1 MPLIPREQLAT
12 LSTRLSESADLRTAD
27 LDVAA
32 LAERVSEHVIAPAE
46 LSDVVSN
53 RGLEDFTGLAIRPFL
68 PLKYRLDL
76 GPFSKAIVDG
86 VKDQSAGFALQL
98 RENGVPK
105 ISMWWSAARGPREGD
120 QLWNPDIRMHVA
132 SVSKLVTAMAMTR
145 LLADHGISPDAP
157 IAPYLPGYWARGRH
171 VDEITFAQL
180 MTHRSGFDTGGS
192 ASDFETM
199 KNQVSMGV
207 PAVGGYVYQNVNFGL
222 CRILLATING
232 DISTALR
239 LPFGDAIND
248 NIWDVTTIEAYRRYV
263 TDVVF
268 TPAGVTGPSLSHP
281 DEDALAYDFP
291 VFQGGWNSGDL
302 ATMSGGVG
310 WHLSVD
316 DLLAVMGTFRRA
328 GSVVSP
334 AAAAAMLKNSFG
346 VDVVQ
351 STPAGWVY
359 AKGGYWS
366 QASTGR
372 AEQTMACF
380 LPGGMELALL
390 VNSPVGAPAVSL
402 QNLVLQ
408 AFLDHLVPI
417 FELVTPE
424 RHVTF
429 GRTRVDER
437 VHPFPVLVQP

>member
-1 MPLIPREQLAT
+1 MPLIPPDQLAT
-12 LSTRLSESADLRTAD
+12 FATRLRESPQLRTD
-27 LDVAA
+27 GLDVAD
-32 LAERVSEHVIAPAE
+32 LADRVSDHVISPAE
-46 LSDVVSN
+46 LTDVVSS
-53 RGLEDFTGLAIRPFL
+53 RGLEDFAGLTIRPFL
-68 PLKYRLDL
+68 PLRYELDL

-86 VKDQSAGFALQL
+86 VKDQAAGFAFQL
-98 RENGVPK
+98 RENGIPK
-105 ISMWWSAARGPREGD
+105 ISMWWSSARGPGDGD

-132 SVSKLVTAMAMTR
+132 SVSKLMTAMAMTR

-157 IAPYLPGYWARGRH
+157 IEPYLPAYWARGRH
-171 VDEITFAQL
+171 VDEITFAHL

-192 ASDFETM
+192 ASDFATM
-199 KNQVSMGV
+199 KNQVNMGV

-232 DISTALR
+232 DISTALQF
-239 LPFGDAIND
+239 PFGDAIND
-248 NIWDVTTIEAYRRYV
+248 NVWDVTTTEAYRRYV

-268 TPAGVTGPSLSHP
+268 APAGVTGPSLSHP

-291 VFQGGWNSGDL
+291 VRQSGWNSGDL
-302 ATMSGGVG
+302 TTMSGGVG

-316 DLLAVMGTFRRA
+316 DLLSVMGTFRRA

-334 AAAAAMLKNSFG
+334 GAAAAMLKNSFG

-351 STPAGWVY
+351 STPAGWMY

-366 QASTGR
+366 QGSTGR
-372 AEQTMACF
+372 AEQAMVCF

-390 VNSPVGAPAVSL
+390 VNSPVGAPTVSL

-408 AFLDHLVPI
+408 AFLDHLEPI

-424 RHVTF
+424 RHLSF

-437 VHPFPVLVQP
+437 RRPFPVLVQP